1 MADERIHK
9 YFKEIFFMDLIQLI
23 AEHYSELDD
32 ASKQALAGQMAAKD
46 GIETQAQETGTPDE
60 QVASPPT
67 EENGGNDEQIV
78 PPPVEKDAED
88 QTSSE
93 QTEEQSGGG
102 NDLVAQ
108 LNKEIEELKAA
119 LEAEKNKKPF
129 GLSEGSNPY
138 DAQKTPKPT
147 SKELFD
153 KYFQQ

>member
-46 GIETQAQETGTPDE
+46 GTETQAQETGTPDG

-78 PPPVEKDAED
+78 PPPVEKDAGG
-88 QTSSE
+88 QQPPE
-93 QTEEQSGGG
+93 QNEEQSGGG

-108 LNKEIEELKAA
+108 LTKEIEELKAA

-138 DAQKTPKPT
+138 EAQKTPKPT

>member
-1 MADERIHK
+1 
-9 YFKEIFFMDLIQLI
+9 MDLIQLI

-32 ASKQALAGQMAAKD
+32 ASKQALAGQMGAKD
-46 GIETQAQETGTPDE
+46 DTGAQIEVPQETGSPDGQAGE
-60 QVASPPT
+60 EVVSPSP

-78 PPPVEKDAED
+78 PPPTVEENAGE
-88 QTSSE
+88 QVPPE

-102 NDLVAQ
+102 AELVAQ

-138 DAQKTPKPT
+138 EAQKTPKPT